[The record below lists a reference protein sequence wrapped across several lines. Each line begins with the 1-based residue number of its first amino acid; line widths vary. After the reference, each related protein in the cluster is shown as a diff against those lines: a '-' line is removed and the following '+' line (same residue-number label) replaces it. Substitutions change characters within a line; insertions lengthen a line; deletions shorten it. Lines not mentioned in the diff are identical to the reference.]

1 MKNVFFHLK
10 KIDKCLLL
18 IPILISLFGLIEIWS
33 ASKGNFLNF
42 KKQIFFLILGVILM
56 ILISFFDWR
65 ILKENSFLILGL
77 YFFSIFLLV
86 LVLFLGPTIRGVR
99 GWLKIG
105 SLSFEPIELT
115 KFSLLLLFSRYFSLR
130 HIELYSIKHILI
142 SAFYIFIPA
151 LLVFLQPDFGSF
163 LILIFLWVFIL
174 FFSGIKLRHFLILVL
189 IGLLIFTFSF
199 EKILKPYQKE
209 RILTFFKL
217 KISDPLTTSWSQN
230 QAKIAIGSGGFFGK
244 GINKG
249 SQTQLG
255 FLPEPQTD
263 FIFSVIC
270 EEMGFLGAFILF
282 FLYSFLFLIILRM
295 SFSSISNFEKLFS
308 GGFLAILFSQIFLHL
323 GSNLS
328 LLPVVGIPL
337 PFVSYGG
344 SNLIVNFLILGILQS
359 IKVHGR

>member
-1 MKNVFFHLK
+1 MKNIFFHLK
-10 KIDKCLLL
+10 KLEKSLLL

-33 ASKGNFLNF
+33 ASRDNFLNF
-42 KKQIFFLILGVILM
+42 KKQFFFLILGVFLM

-65 ILKENSFLILGL
+65 ILKENSLLILGL
-77 YFFSIFLLV
+77 YFLSVFLLI
-86 LVLFLGPTIRGVR
+86 LALFFGPTIRGVK
-99 GWLKIG
+99 GWFKIG
-105 SLSFEPIELT
+105 PFSFEPIELT
-115 KFSLLLLFSRYFSLR
+115 KFSLLVLFSRYFSLR

-142 SAFYIFIPA
+142 SAFYVFLPAIF
-151 LLVFLQPDFGSF
+151 VFLQPDFGSF
-163 LILIFLWVFIL
+163 LILISLWVFIL
-174 FFSGIKLRHFLILVL
+174 IFSGIKLRHFLLLIL
-189 IGLLIFTFSF
+189 IGILIFTFSF

-209 RILTFFKL
+209 RILTFLKL
-217 KISDPLTTSWSQN
+217 RISDPLTISWSQN
-230 QAKIAIGSGGFFGK
+230 QAKIAIGSGGIFGK
-244 GINKG
+244 GIGKG

-270 EEMGFLGAFILF
+270 EETGFLGAFFLF
-282 FLYSFLFLIILRM
+282 FLYSLLFFKILKM

-344 SNLIVNFLILGILQS
+344 SNLLLNFLILGILQS
-359 IKVHGR
+359 IKIHGR